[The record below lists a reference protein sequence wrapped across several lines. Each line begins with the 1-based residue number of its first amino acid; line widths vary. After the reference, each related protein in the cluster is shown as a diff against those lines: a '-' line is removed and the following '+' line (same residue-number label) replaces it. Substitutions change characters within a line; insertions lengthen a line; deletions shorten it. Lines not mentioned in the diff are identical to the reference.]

1 MFKFEIFMKKVMMLC
16 LGACFAFG
24 ATVNAQDEP
33 NTITTAVPFL
43 GIAADARSAGMGE
56 QGVATSPDAYAVQW
70 NPAKIAFLDTKHN
83 VGVNY
88 TPYLGNLVN
97 DIAIIQAVYAN
108 RFDDRRA
115 FALSLRYFSLGT
127 ITTTTGPNDPGL
139 DINPNEFTIDGTYAL
154 KLSERYSM
162 AVSGRYIRSD
172 LRIQQLDPD
181 ASAASSFGVDI
192 SGYYQSEEIP
202 YNSFDGRWRAGF
214 NISNI
219 GPEVSY
225 SDADD
230 DDDFIPTN
238 LRLGGGFDFIL
249 DAYNKIFVG
258 VEFNKLLVPT
268 PPRRGFID
276 LNGNGEVDPG
286 ESNLIIA
293 GEDDNVNF
301 FSGIFQSFGD
311 APDGFSEE
319 VKEVT
324 WSLAT
329 EYTYDDVFSLR
340 AGYFNESDIKGARK
354 FATLGA
360 GFEFNAIDID
370 LSYLFSTGSVRSPLE
385 NTLRFGLTFH
395 FGDEYD
401 EY

>member
-1 MFKFEIFMKKVMMLC
+1 MFKFEIHMKKMMMLC
-16 LGACFAFG
+16 LGACFVFNT
-24 ATVNAQDEP
+24 TVRAQDEP

-43 GIAADARSAGMGE
+43 VIAADARAAGLGE
-56 QGVATSPDAYAVQW
+56 QGVATSPDVYGVQW
-70 NPAKIAFLDTKHN
+70 NPAKLAFLDTKHN
-83 VGVNY
+83 IGVNY

-97 DIAIIQAVYAN
+97 DIAILQAAYAN
-108 RFDDRRA
+108 RLNERSA
-115 FALSLRYFSLGT
+115 FAASLRYFSLGT

-139 DINPNEFTIDGTYAL
+139 DIRPNEFTLDATYAL
-154 KLSERYSM
+154 KLSERFSM
-162 AVSGRYIRSD
+162 AVSGRYLRSD

-181 ASAASSFGVDI
+181 ARAASSFGVDI
-192 SGYYQSEEIP
+192 SGYYQSEEIT

-225 SDADD
+225 SDADN

-238 LRLGGGFDFIL
+238 LKLGGGFDFIL
-249 DAYNKIFVG
+249 DGYNRIFVG
-258 VEFNKLLVPT
+258 LEINKLLVPT
-268 PPRRGFID
+268 PPRRDGE
-276 LNGNGEVDPG
+276 GN
-286 ESNLIIA
+286 IIA
-293 GEDDNVNF
+293 GQDDNVSF
-301 FSGIFQSFGD
+301 FQGIFQSFGD

-319 VKEVT
+319 LREFT
-324 WSLAT
+324 WSLGT
-329 EYTYDDVFSLR
+329 EYVYDDVFSLR

>member
-1 MFKFEIFMKKVMMLC
+1 MKKMMMLC
-16 LGACFAFG
+16 LGACFAFN
-24 ATVNAQDEP
+24 ATVQAQDEP

-43 GIAADARSAGMGE
+43 IIAADARAAGLGE
-56 QGVATSPDAYAVQW
+56 QGVATSPDVYAVQW
-70 NPAKIAFLDTKHN
+70 NPAKLAFLDRKHN

-97 DIAIIQAVYAN
+97 DIAILQAAYAN
-108 RFDDRRA
+108 RLDEKSA
-115 FALSLRYFSLGT
+115 FGVSLRYFSLGT

-139 DINPNEFTIDGTYAL
+139 DIRPNEFTLDGTYAL
-154 KLSERYSM
+154 KLSERFSM
-162 AVSGRYIRSD
+162 AVSGRYLRSD

-181 ASAASSFGVDI
+181 ARAASSFGVDI
-192 SGYYQSEEIP
+192 SGYYQSEEIT
-202 YNSFDGRWRAGF
+202 YNSFDGRWRGGF

-225 SDADD
+225 SDADND
-230 DDDFIPTN
+230 SDFIPTN
-238 LRLGGGFDFIL
+238 LKVGGGFDFIL
-249 DAYNKIFVG
+249 DGYNKVFVG
-258 VEFNKLLVPT
+258 LEFNKLLVPT
-268 PPRRGFID
+268 PPIRDGE
-276 LNGNGEVDPG
+276 GN
-286 ESNLIIA
+286 IIA
-293 GEDDNVNF
+293 GQDDNVNF

-319 VKEVT
+319 LKEFT
-324 WSLAT
+324 WSLGA
-329 EYTYDDVFSLR
+329 EYVYDNAFSLR
-340 AGYFNESDIKGARK
+340 AGYFNESDLKGARK

-395 FGDEYD
+395 FGDEFD

>member
-1 MFKFEIFMKKVMMLC
+1 MKKLMMLC
-16 LGACFAFG
+16 LGACLAFS
-24 ATVNAQDEP
+24 ATVQAQDEP

-43 GIAADARSAGMGE
+43 VIAADARSAGLGE
-56 QGVATSPDAYAVQW
+56 QGVATSPDVYAVQW
-70 NPAKIAFLDTKHN
+70 NPAKLAFLDRKHN

-97 DIAIIQAVYAN
+97 DIAILQAAYAN
-108 RFDDRRA
+108 RLNEKSA
-115 FALSLRYFSLGT
+115 FGVSLRYFSLGT

-139 DINPNEFTIDGTYAL
+139 DIRPNEFTIDGTYAL
-154 KLSERYSM
+154 KLSERISM
-162 AVSGRYIRSD
+162 AVSGRYLRSD

-181 ASAASSFGVDI
+181 ASAASSFGVDV
-192 SGYYQSEEIP
+192 SAYYQSEEIT
-202 YNSFDGRWRAGF
+202 YNSFDGRWRGGI

-225 SDADD
+225 SDADN

-238 LRLGGGFDFIL
+238 LRVGAGFDFIL
-249 DAYNKIFVG
+249 DGYNKIFLG
-258 VEFNKLLVPT
+258 LEFNKLLVPT
-268 PPRRGFID
+268 PPIRD
-276 LNGNGEVDPG
+276 ADGN
-286 ESNLIIA
+286 IIA

-319 VKEVT
+319 IKEFT
-324 WSLAT
+324 WSLGA
-329 EYTYDDVFSLR
+329 EYVYDNVFSLR

-395 FGDEYD
+395 FGDEFD

>member
-1 MFKFEIFMKKVMMLC
+1 MKKMMMLC
-16 LGACFAFG
+16 LGACFAFN
-24 ATVNAQDEP
+24 ATVQAQDEP

-43 GIAADARSAGMGE
+43 VIAADARAAGLGE
-56 QGVATSPDAYAVQW
+56 QGVATSPDVYGVQW
-70 NPAKIAFLDTKHN
+70 NPAKLAFLDRKHN

-97 DIAIIQAVYAN
+97 DIAILQAAYAN
-108 RFDDRRA
+108 RINERSA
-115 FALSLRYFSLGT
+115 FGASLRYFSLGT

-139 DINPNEFTIDGTYAL
+139 DIRPNEFTLDATYAL
-154 KLSERYSM
+154 KLSERFSM
-162 AVSGRYIRSD
+162 AVSGRYLRSD

-181 ASAASSFGVDI
+181 ARAAGSFGVDI
-192 SGYYQSEEIP
+192 SGYYQSEEIT

-225 SDADD
+225 SDADN

-238 LRLGGGFDFIL
+238 LKFGGGFDFIL
-249 DAYNKIFVG
+249 DGYNRVFVG
-258 VEFNKLLVPT
+258 LEFNKLLVPT
-268 PPRRGFID
+268 PPIRDGE
-276 LNGNGEVDPG
+276 GN
-286 ESNLIIA
+286 IIA
-293 GEDDNVNF
+293 GQDDDVSF
-301 FSGIFQSFGD
+301 FQGIFQSFGD

-319 VKEVT
+319 LKEFT

-329 EYTYDDVFSLR
+329 EYVYDDVFSLR
-340 AGYFNESDIKGARK
+340 AGYFNESDLKGARK